1 MMTLAHDNH
10 PKAAALAAA
19 SILILL
25 GSESKDCTLF
35 SNTLLLIW
43 AEKPH
48 FDLSRGA
55 QNHLCILMDLFH

>member
-35 SNTLLLIW
+35 SKYLASYLGRET
-43 AEKPH
+43 P
-48 FDLSRGA
+48 F
-55 QNHLCILMDLFH
+55 